1 MEKLDSTVGI
11 VECCMWAP
19 SVYEWKTG
27 WYWYSPRFWRLVYNN
42 ISTGIEHWIGSKA
55 LIFRAGKLKIK
66 RSENIDCYVFFG
78 SGRLG
83 YNITRLEDL
92 RILPFVY
99 EWKTDIHIGVVDLI
113 ITAVED

>member
-1 MEKLDSTVGI
+1 M
-11 VECCMWAP
+11 M
-19 SVYEWKTG
+19 
-27 WYWYSPRFWRLVYNN
+27 
-42 ISTGIEHWIGSKA
+42 SKA

-66 RSENIDCYVFFG
+66 RSENLDYYVSFG

-92 RILPFVY
+92 RIIPFVY
-99 EWKTDIHIGVVDLI
+99 EWKTDIHLGVVDLI